1 MQYGGVKVLCD
12 TFNVKER
19 FEVLDDN
26 KEMFILVGGLM
37 CVNAVVEM
45 RAVNHCQR
53 WMRYHT
59 TKIPGCTYA
68 IQCITCRDEGPSTFL
83 NDEENEGER

>member
-37 CVNAVVEM
+37 CVNAVVET
-45 RAVNHCQR
+45 RAVNHCQ
-53 WMRYHT
+53 
-59 TKIPGCTYA
+59 
-68 IQCITCRDEGPSTFL
+68 
-83 NDEENEGER
+83 

>member
-1 MQYGGVKVLCD
+1 MQFVNAKDWLQYGGVKVLCD

-45 RAVNHCQR
+45 RAVNHCQ
-53 WMRYHT
+53 
-59 TKIPGCTYA
+59 
-68 IQCITCRDEGPSTFL
+68 
-83 NDEENEGER
+83 